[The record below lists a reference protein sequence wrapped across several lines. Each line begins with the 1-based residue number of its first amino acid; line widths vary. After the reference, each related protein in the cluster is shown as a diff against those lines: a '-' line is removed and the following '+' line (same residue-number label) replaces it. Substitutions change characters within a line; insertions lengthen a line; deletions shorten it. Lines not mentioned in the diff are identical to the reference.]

1 MNATRLIDTLAPLL
15 SKIPM
20 VERPKGRVPLETKLA
35 FTLAIL
41 ILYFALSTIPLF
53 GLSPESL
60 DLFGRWRAIF
70 AGERFS
76 LTALGVMPIINAS
89 IMVQLFM
96 GLKIM
101 KLDLTNHRDQ
111 ALYLNVQKLL
121 VLCFVLF
128 TSVTYTAGF
137 YMPNPAMAAQLG
149 VSLRFISF
157 LLFLQVFIGGM
168 LIYYMEEVV
177 SRWGIGSGVGLFI
190 VAGISQH
197 LITCLISPIR
207 IEGWAVGVIPR
218 WVDIVSGG
226 YLDGIFEEGVIFLF
240 RHHVIALV
248 ATVSLF
254 FIVVYLACAR
264 IELRIPG
271 YLKRRRGSGRIR
283 VPITFVHFIYPIV
296 IPLTFLN
303 LGRIL
308 QANIQGFGRMC
319 YSCGITMFG
328 MYDEYGTAVSGLMYY
343 LDPIYSPWDWF
354 PGLMIMPHAGW
365 EVAVKIASDM
375 SLMVV
380 GAMISALLWLKV
392 TPGMEAKDI
401 RSIMRN
407 SGLPVYRYSRGAKAI
422 KRAVDRCTPKIAL
435 LSSGILGALF
445 VIANMFGT
453 LGATGAASLFLCVM
467 VIYGIHDEIAT
478 ERSYWRDILPLR

>member
-1 MNATRLIDTLAPLL
+1 MTWLIDTLTPLL

-20 VERPKGRVPLETKLA
+20 VERPQKRVPLETKLA
-35 FTLAIL
+35 FTLGIL
-41 ILYFALSTIPLF
+41 ILYFALSNIPLF

-76 LTALGVMPIINAS
+76 LTAHGVMPIISAS
-89 IMVQLFM
+89 IMLQIFT

-101 KLDLTNHRDQ
+101 KLDLTNPRDQ
-111 ALYLNVQKLL
+111 AFYLNVQKLL

-128 TSVTYTAGF
+128 TSVTYTVGF
-137 YMPNPAMAAQLG
+137 YMPNPAMAAHLG

-157 LLFLQVFIGGM
+157 LLFLQVFLGGM

-190 VAGISQH
+190 VAGISQQ
-197 LITCLISPIR
+197 LITGLISPIR
-207 IEGWAVGVIPR
+207 VEGGAVGVIPR

-226 YLDGIFEEGVIFLF
+226 YLDGIFDDGVTALF
-240 RHHVIALV
+240 QHHVIALV
-248 ATVSLF
+248 TTVTLF

-271 YLKRRRGSGRIR
+271 YLKRRRGRGRIR

-319 YSCGITMFG
+319 YSHGIPLYGT
-328 MYDEYGTAVSGLMYY
+328 YDEYGTAVSGLMYY

-354 PGLMIMPHAGW
+354 PGLMTTPHAGW
-365 EVAVKIASDM
+365 EVAVKIAIDI
-375 SLMVV
+375 SLMVA
-380 GAMISALLWLKV
+380 GTMISALLWLKL

-407 SGLPVYRYSRGAKAI
+407 SGLPVYRNSRGVKAI
-422 KRAVDRCTPKIAL
+422 KRAVDSYTPKIAM
-435 LSSGILGALF
+435 LSSGVLGALF

-453 LGATGAASLFLCVM
+453 LGAVRVAHLFLSVM

-478 ERSYWRDILPLR
+478 ERSYWRDILPL